1 MDVTGSSRQSSTWP
15 RFTVKARHSC
25 AVGNTCRERYVVNIR
40 GRRWYAT
47 CSPGRMGISFRL
59 ACCTGVLLF
68 ASGCLSSTHSI
79 PKNDLKRLAHEPPAE
94 RGNKVRV
101 LQKFNSSE
109 QPPKAH
115 YTEDDRGEG
124 ASIHLDLH
132 ASSTGPRSHVRR
144 PRGSSSA
151 GGRGHS
157 GSGRR
162 VHGSKGT
169 SSSGK
174 SGKSGGGSFNL
185 SGIDGDA
192 AAALAVVV
200 VASAA
205 VIAVVAAGSEGA
217 RYDGWARLDGGH
229 PIHLY
234 GPQDS
239 YKAVPLRELTVEDA
253 EWAERAYVRK
263 SEGPWKHIGRA
274 PLNRQGWAYS
284 VFLGAGEL
292 GDSMDPASLG
302 PASHIQLG
310 YFPIHEFGLHA
321 DIGFGWGDASDPED
335 TSSRFAASA
344 GLEAQLLPFQ
354 SRRVHAGG
362 FAQAGR
368 SVRTRSA
375 GGGKSALYS
384 TGALMQ
390 LDITTRLA
398 LTARAGVTRAHDETA
413 SEMSLGLSIY

>member
-1 MDVTGSSRQSSTWP
+1 M
-15 RFTVKARHSC
+15 
-25 AVGNTCRERYVVNIR
+25 
-40 GRRWYAT
+40 
-47 CSPGRMGISFRL
+47 
-59 ACCTGVLLF
+59 LLF

-79 PKNDLKRLAHEPPAE
+79 PKTDLKRLAHQPAAE

-101 LQKFNSSE
+101 LQKFKSST

-144 PRGSSSA
+144 PRRPRGSGSA
-151 GGRGHS
+151 GGS
-157 GSGRR
+157 GNSGGGS
-162 VHGSKGT
+162 VHGSKGKVSSGK

-174 SGKSGGGSFNL
+174 SSKSGGGFNL
-185 SGIDGDA
+185 SGINGDA
-192 AAALAVVV
+192 AAVLAVVV

-205 VIAVVAAGSEGA
+205 AIAVVAAGSEGA
-217 RYDGWARLDGGH
+217 RYDGWASLGGGH

-234 GPQDS
+234 GPHDS
-239 YKAVPLRELTVEDA
+239 YKAVPLRDLTVEDA

-263 SEGPWKHIGRA
+263 SEGPWKGIGRA

-284 VFLGAGEL
+284 VFLGMGEL
-292 GDSMDPASLG
+292 GDSMEPASLG

-321 DIGFGWGDASDPED
+321 DIGFGWGEANDPED
-335 TSSRFAASA
+335 TSSRFAASL

-362 FAQAGR
+362 YAQAGR
-368 SVRTRSA
+368 SIRTRSA

-398 LTARAGVTRAHDETA
+398 LTARAGVTRAHDEMA

>member
-1 MDVTGSSRQSSTWP
+1 MV
-15 RFTVKARHSC
+15 
-25 AVGNTCRERYVVNIR
+25 
-40 GRRWYAT
+40 
-47 CSPGRMGISFRL
+47 SFRL
-59 ACCTGVLLF
+59 ACCAGVLLF
-68 ASGCLSSTHSI
+68 VSGCLSSTHSI
-79 PKNDLKRLAHEPPAE
+79 PKSDLKRLADLPAAE
-94 RGNKVRV
+94 RGKKVRV
-101 LQKFNSSE
+101 LQKFKTSE

-115 YTEDDRGEG
+115 YTEDDRSSD

-132 ASSTGPRSHVRR
+132 ASSTGPRSRVRRARR
-144 PRGSSSA
+144 PRASGSTSGSGGA
-151 GGRGHS
+151 GGRGH
-157 GSGRR
+157 
-162 VHGSKGT
+162 GSKGGK
-169 SSSGK
+169 SSSGKSGK

-192 AAALAVVV
+192 AAVLAVVV
-200 VASAA
+200 LAGAV
-205 VIAVVAAGSEGA
+205 VIAAGAAGSEGA

-234 GPQDS
+234 GPHDG
-239 YKAVPLRELTVEDA
+239 YKAVPLRDLTVEDA

-263 SEGPWKHIGRA
+263 SEGPWKNVRRA

-321 DIGFGWGDASDPED
+321 DIGFGWGEAGDPED
-335 TSSRFAASA
+335 TSSRFAASI

-398 LTARAGVTRAHDETA
+398 LTARAGVTRAYEETA

>member
-1 MDVTGSSRQSSTWP
+1 
-15 RFTVKARHSC
+15 
-25 AVGNTCRERYVVNIR
+25 
-40 GRRWYAT
+40 
-47 CSPGRMGISFRL
+47 MGISFRL
-59 ACCTGVLLF
+59 ACVTGVLLF

-79 PKNDLKRLAHEPPAE
+79 PKNDLKRLAHEPAAE

-115 YTEDDRGEG
+115 YAEDDRGSH
-124 ASIHLDLH
+124 ASIHVDLH
-132 ASSTGPRSHVRR
+132 GNFVGPRSYRRTRR
-144 PRGSSSA
+144 PRSSGSAGGSGSSGS
-151 GGRGHS
+151 GGRGH
-157 GSGRR
+157 
-162 VHGSKGT
+162 GSKGKVSSGK

-174 SGKSGGGSFNL
+174 SSKSGGGFNL
-185 SGIDGDA
+185 SGIEGDA
-192 AAALAVVV
+192 AAVLAVVV

-205 VIAVVAAGSEGA
+205 AIAVVAAGSEGA
-217 RYDGWARLDGGH
+217 RYDGWARLGGGH

-234 GPQDS
+234 GPHDS
-239 YKAVPLRELTVEDA
+239 YKAVPLRDLTVEDA

-263 SEGPWKHIGRA
+263 TEGPWKGIGRA

-284 VFLGAGEL
+284 VFLGMGEL
-292 GDSMDPASLG
+292 GDSMEPAGLG

-321 DIGFGWGDASDPED
+321 DIGFGWGEANDPED

-362 FAQAGR
+362 YAQAGR
-368 SVRTRSA
+368 SIRTRSA

-398 LTARAGVTRAHDETA
+398 LTARAGVTRAYDETA